1 MIISS
6 TSLSAIAQA
15 SFYLEGLE
23 KEIERITILQYDC
36 WNDEDLINLPS
47 GGKQAAMVIGKLDH
61 FVGNGFMW
69 NGMIIVK
76 NSLLLRR
83 R

>member
-6 TSLSAIAQA
+6 TSLSAIAQV

-47 GGKQAAMVIGKLDH
+47 GGKQEAMVIGTLDH

-69 NGMIIVK
+69 NGMIIACGKVLK
-76 NSLLLRR
+76 NA
-83 R
+83 